1 MKDISSNKPL
11 KIFIYISLFVILAPM
26 VIITLW
32 AFTNQWPWPN
42 LLPTN
47 YSLRGI
53 KEIFAP
59 YGKVFPILISSITLS
74 LTVALLSAIIAIM
87 TARAIVFYDFSGKEL
102 LDFISMAPNLVP
114 STVFAMGIHVVLIRM
129 SLANTPLGV
138 IIVHLIYTLPYTIN
152 IMRNLTE
159 SIGVDMEHQAY
170 VLGASPW
177 KSFLYVSFPLLLPG
191 IIASIT
197 MAYILSFSQYFV
209 TLLIGGGKVM
219 TFSMIMVPFIA
230 KGDRTLGSAYALV
243 FVLSTLL
250 VFAIINTLLKKFQ
263 KREEKSNWN

>member
-1 MKDISSNKPL
+1 MKEPSSNKLL
-11 KIFIYISLFVILAPM
+11 KLFLYITVFAILAPM

-32 AFTNQWPWPN
+32 AFTNQWSWPS
-42 LLPTN
+42 LLPTS
-47 YSLRGI
+47 YSLRAI

-59 YGKVFPILISSITLS
+59 YGNVFPILLSSIFLS

-87 TARAIVFYDFSGKEL
+87 AARAVVFYDFFGKDL
-102 LDFISMAPNLVP
+102 IDFISMAPNLVP
-114 STVFAMGIHVVLIRM
+114 STVFAMGIHVAFIKM

-138 IIVHLIYTLPYTIN
+138 IIVNLIYTLPYTIN
-152 IMRNLTE
+152 IMKNLTE
-159 SIGVDMEHQAY
+159 SIGKDLEQQAY

-177 KSFLYVSFPLLLPG
+177 KAFLHISFPLLLPG

-197 MAYILSFSQYFV
+197 MAYIISFSQYFV

-243 FVLSTLL
+243 FVLSTLI
-250 VFAIINTLLKKFQ
+250 VFGLINLILKKFQ
-263 KREEKSNWN
+263 KRKEKYNWN